1 MSGERLRSYPGE
13 LGPLLPRG
21 ATCSGSLPS
30 LPITVRPAPCHPLHP
45 GSLSF
50 LSGLL
55 RDRTNAWSES
65 PSGSGPAVSLDS
77 SSLSFRATSAL
88 ANPCFQGARSVPFSS
103 LRLTETQARNL
114 SDGHGRASSLTLPT
128 RHLLYTLPHG
138 AFTEVCQGKTER
150 CRQVSEARPLVGAC
164 V

>member
-1 MSGERLRSYPGE
+1 MEVCP
-13 LGPLLPRG
+13 
-21 ATCSGSLPS
+21 AFPS
-30 LPITVRPAPCHPLHP
+30 QSAPPCHPFSP

-55 RDRTNAWSES
+55 RDRTSACSES
-65 PSGSGPAVSLDS
+65 PSGSGPAASLDS
-77 SSLSFRATSAL
+77 SSLSSGATSAL
-88 ANPCFQGARSVPFSS
+88 ANPCFQGACSVPFSS

-114 SDGHGRASSLTLPT
+114 SDGHGRASSLALPT
-128 RHLLYTLPHG
+128 RHLLYMESHG

-150 CRQVSEARPLVGAC
+150 CRQVSDARPLVDAC